1 MKLVNI
7 SDIHIGKKDDI
18 KLEKELK
25 IFLDYV
31 NDNFK
36 KIDILTISGDL
47 FDRVLTANEY
57 GTVLAINFV
66 KSLLEV
72 TSKNNI
78 PLRII
83 KGTRSHDFN
92 QLDILK
98 FLSKENKEL
107 FRIIEKNEHEEIKG
121 YNVLYLPEE
130 YPTDYDDFYKENLL
144 SVEDNTYD
152 IILGHGM
159 IDFIAFT
166 GYEDDS
172 ENRVHGTPTHKAD
185 DLIRVTK
192 GPIIFGHIHEKQE
205 YKDKIYYTGS
215 YSRYSFD
222 TPSEKGFMVFD
233 IDDKDHSKFKMEFI
247 ENTQAPTYAV
257 LDIDKLNL
265 EGIDDHV
272 KYIKELAE
280 SYDFVKIKTG
290 NKANL
295 DIARKLT
302 EKDSSIKV
310 QSVNKEKET
319 IKVDPKYEYIL
330 KKELP
335 LNETI
340 QRFMKENHDKEI
352 DLEFISKVISEYDLF
367 ENTEEDNESNDVDS
381 TDEDVM
387 GDMDLDL

>member
-1 MKLVNI
+1 MRLVNI
-7 SDIHIGKKDDI
+7 SDIHIGKKDDMRL
-18 KLEKELK
+18 KEELEIFFDYLK
-25 IFLDYV
+25 DTE
-31 NDNFK
+31 N
-36 KIDILTISGDL
+36 IDMITISGDL

-57 GTVLAINFV
+57 GTTLA
-66 KSLLEV
+66 LEFIQRLIELY
-72 TSKNNI
+72 I
-78 PLRII
+78 PEIDIRII

-98 FLSKENKEL
+98 VFKEKAGSH
-107 FRIIEKNEHEEIKG
+107 FKIIEKNEVEVFNG
-121 YNVLYLPEE
+121 YKILYLPEE

-144 SVEDNTYD
+144 GVEDKVYD
-152 IILGHGM
+152 FIIGHGM

-233 IDDKDHSKFKMEFI
+233 IDDDDPSKFKMTFI
-247 ENTQAPTYAV
+247 ENTKAPTYAV

-265 EGIDDHV
+265 EGVDDHV
-272 KYIKELAE
+272 KYIKEL
-280 SYDFVKIKTG
+280 SDKYDFVKIKTG

-295 DIARKLT
+295 DIARALT

-340 QRFMKENHDKEI
+340 RKFMNEEYDKDI
-352 DLEFISKVISEYDLF
+352 DLDFISKVISEDDLF
-367 ENTEEDNESNDVDS
+367 SKPTEEKQNNE
-381 TDEDVM
+381 TDEKPM
-387 GDMDLDL
+387 EDMELDL

>member
-1 MKLVNI
+1 MKLINI
-7 SDIHIGKKDDI
+7 SDIHIGKKDDMQ
-18 KLEKELK
+18 LEKELD

-31 NDNFK
+31 KGNPCEV
-36 KIDILTISGDL
+36 LTISGDL

-57 GTVLAINFV
+57 GTVMAINFI
-66 KSLLEV
+66 KNLL
-72 TSKNNI
+72 NI
-78 PLRII
+78 TTEHGTAVRII

-98 FLSKENKEL
+98 FIKKEVSEFYFN
-107 FRIIEKNEHEEIKG
+107 IIERNSTEEINGVKF
-121 YNVLYLPEE
+121 LYLPEE

-144 SVEDNTYD
+144 SVEDKTYD
-152 IILGHGM
+152 IIIGHGM

-205 YKDKIYYTGS
+205 YKNKIYYTGS

-233 IDDKDHSKFKMEFI
+233 IDLEDTSKFKMEFI
-247 ENTQAPTYAV
+247 ENTEAPTYAV
-257 LDIDKLNL
+257 IDIDKLDL
-265 EGIDDHV
+265 TDIDDHI
-272 KYIKELAE
+272 KYINELT
-280 SYDFVKIKTG
+280 SQYDFVKIKTG
-290 NKANL
+290 NKARL

-302 EKDSSIKV
+302 EADSSIKI
-310 QSVNKEKET
+310 QSVNKDKET
-319 IKVDPKYEYIL
+319 IKVDPKYDYIL

-340 QRFMKENHDKEI
+340 MRFLKENHDKDI
-352 DLEFISKVISEYDLF
+352 DLGFISRAISEGDIF
-367 ENTEEDNESNDVDS
+367 DETSSPEEENKSVEEPM
-381 TDEDVM
+381 EDM
-387 GDMDLDL
+387 ELDL

>member
-1 MKLVNI
+1 MRLVNI
-7 SDIHIGKKDDI
+7 SDIHIGKKDDMRL
-18 KLEKELK
+18 KEELEIFFDYLK
-25 IFLDYV
+25 DTE
-31 NDNFK
+31 N
-36 KIDILTISGDL
+36 IDMITISGDL

-57 GTVLAINFV
+57 GTTLA
-66 KSLLEV
+66 LEFIQRLIDLY
-72 TSKNNI
+72 I
-78 PLRII
+78 PEIDIRII

-98 FLSKENKEL
+98 VFKEKAGSH
-107 FRIIEKNEHEEIKG
+107 FKIIEKNEVEVFNG
-121 YNVLYLPEE
+121 YKILYLPEE

-144 SVEDNTYD
+144 GVEDKVYD
-152 IILGHGM
+152 FIIGHGM

-233 IDDKDHSKFKMEFI
+233 IDDDDPSKFKMTFI
-247 ENTQAPTYAV
+247 ENTKAPTYAV
-257 LDIDKLNL
+257 LDIDKMNL
-265 EGIDDHV
+265 EGVDDHV
-272 KYIKELAE
+272 KYIKEL
-280 SYDFVKIKTG
+280 SDKYDFVKIKTG

-295 DIARKLT
+295 DIARALT

-340 QRFMKENHDKEI
+340 RKFMTEEYNKDI
-352 DLEFISKVISEYDLF
+352 DIDFISKVISEDDLF
-367 ENTEEDNESNDVDS
+367 SKPTEEKQSNE
-381 TDEDVM
+381 TDEKPM
-387 GDMDLDL
+387 EDMELDL

>member
-1 MKLVNI
+1 MRLVNI
-7 SDIHIGKKDDI
+7 SDIHIGKKDDMRL
-18 KLEKELK
+18 KEELEIFFDYLK
-25 IFLDYV
+25 DTE
-31 NDNFK
+31 N
-36 KIDILTISGDL
+36 IDMITISGDL

-57 GTVLAINFV
+57 GTTLA
-66 KSLLEV
+66 LEFIQRLIDIYV
-72 TSKNNI
+72 PEI
-78 PLRII
+78 DIRII

-98 FLSKENKEL
+98 VFKEKAGSH
-107 FRIIEKNEHEEIKG
+107 FKIIEKNEVEVFNG
-121 YNVLYLPEE
+121 YKILYLPEE

-144 SVEDNTYD
+144 GVEDKVYD
-152 IILGHGM
+152 FIIGHGM

-233 IDDKDHSKFKMEFI
+233 IDDDDPSKFKMTFI
-247 ENTQAPTYAV
+247 ENTKAPTYAV

-265 EGIDDHV
+265 EGVDDHV
-272 KYIKELAE
+272 KYIKEL
-280 SYDFVKIKTG
+280 SDKYDFVKIKTG

-295 DIARKLT
+295 DIARALT

-340 QRFMKENHDKEI
+340 RKFMNEEYDKDI
-352 DLEFISKVISEYDLF
+352 DLDFISKVISEDDLF
-367 ENTEEDNESNDVDS
+367 SKPTEEKQNNE
-381 TDEDVM
+381 TDEKPM
-387 GDMDLDL
+387 GDMELDL

>member
-7 SDIHIGKKDDI
+7 SDIHIGKKDDM
-18 KLEKELK
+18 KLKEELEIFFDYLK
-25 IFLDYV
+25 DTE
-31 NDNFK
+31 D
-36 KIDILTISGDL
+36 IDMITISGDL

-57 GTVLAINFV
+57 GTTLA
-66 KSLLEV
+66 LEFIQRLIDLYV
-72 TSKNNI
+72 PEI
-78 PLRII
+78 DIRII

-98 FLSKENKEL
+98 VFKEKAGSH
-107 FRIIEKNEHEEIKG
+107 FKIIEKNEVEVFNG
-121 YNVLYLPEE
+121 YKILYLPEE

-144 SVEDNTYD
+144 GVEDKVYD
-152 IILGHGM
+152 FIIGHGM

-222 TPSEKGFMVFD
+222 APSEKGFMVFD
-233 IDDKDHSKFKMEFI
+233 IDDDNPSKFKMTFI
-247 ENTQAPTYAV
+247 ENTKAPTYAV

-265 EGIDDHV
+265 EGVDDHV
-272 KYIKELAE
+272 KYIKEL
-280 SYDFVKIKTG
+280 SDKYDFVKIKTG

-295 DIARKLT
+295 DIARALT

-340 QRFMKENHDKEI
+340 RKFMNEEYDKDI
-352 DLEFISKVISEYDLF
+352 DIDFISKVISEDDLF
-367 ENTEEDNESNDVDS
+367 SKPTEEKQSNE
-381 TDEDVM
+381 TDEKPM
-387 GDMDLDL
+387 EDMELDL

>member
-1 MKLVNI
+1 MRLVNI
-7 SDIHIGKKDDI
+7 SDIHIGKKDDMRL
-18 KLEKELK
+18 KEELEIFFDYLK
-25 IFLDYV
+25 DTE
-31 NDNFK
+31 N
-36 KIDILTISGDL
+36 IDMITISGDL

-57 GTVLAINFV
+57 GTTLA
-66 KSLLEV
+66 LEFIQRLIDLY
-72 TSKNNI
+72 I
-78 PLRII
+78 PEIDIRII

-98 FLSKENKEL
+98 VFKEKAGSH
-107 FRIIEKNEHEEIKG
+107 FKIIEKNEVEVFNG
-121 YNVLYLPEE
+121 YKILYLPEE

-144 SVEDNTYD
+144 GVDDKTYD
-152 IILGHGM
+152 FIIGHGM

-233 IDDKDHSKFKMEFI
+233 IDDDDPSKFKMTFI
-247 ENTQAPTYAV
+247 ENTKAPTYVV

-265 EGIDDHV
+265 EGVDDHV
-272 KYIKELAE
+272 KYIKEL
-280 SYDFVKIKTG
+280 SDKYDFVKIKTG

-295 DIARKLT
+295 DIARALT

-340 QRFMKENHDKEI
+340 RKFMNEEYDKDI
-352 DLEFISKVISEYDLF
+352 DLDFISKVISEDDLF
-367 ENTEEDNESNDVDS
+367 SKPTEEKQSNE
-381 TDEDVM
+381 TDEKPM
-387 GDMDLDL
+387 EDMELDL